1 MMNPACNYVHVALYK
16 VGLRLAYMMNPACN
30 YVHVALHKVDL
41 YDEPSL

>member
-1 MMNPACNYVHVALYK
+1 MMNPACNYVHVALHK
-16 VGLRLAYMMNPACN
+16 VGLDMMNPACN

>member
-16 VGLRLAYMMNPACN
+16 VGLDMMNPACN
-30 YVHVALHKVDL
+30 YVHVALYKVGL